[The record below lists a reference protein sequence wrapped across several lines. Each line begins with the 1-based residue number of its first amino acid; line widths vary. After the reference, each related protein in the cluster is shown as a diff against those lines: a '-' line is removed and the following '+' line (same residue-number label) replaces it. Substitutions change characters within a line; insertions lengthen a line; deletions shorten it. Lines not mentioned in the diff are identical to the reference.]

1 MSITIKDIAERVNVS
16 YSTVS
21 RALKNSVKI
30 STGTKEKIWKI
41 AQELNYIPNITA
53 RELSSRKTTTVGY
66 IYTSI
71 GKTSLDPMMEGIEDT
86 VTKEGLQLLSF
97 NSRENVEAERDYL
110 RFLHEKRVEGI
121 LIFPVVTNEGNNLS
135 YLKFLVESKIPVI
148 MVDRY
153 FPELDTDYVVSDN
166 FRGAYEAVTHL
177 IKLGHRRMGYI
188 MGQEYLTSVCDRLKG
203 YKKALQDYDIDYQE
217 ELVKKVIPRP
227 ILSIEKSYKA
237 TKELLKEEP
246 TAIFTYNEIAT
257 IGALKAIKEKG
268 IDVPKELAFV
278 GFDEVAVVSHIFMP
292 LTVVIQQT
300 YRIGEIGARML
311 VERVKHLHEKKREF
325 SEVRHVSV
333 KTKLLV
339 GDSCGAKLKVKTKTK
354 QGIN

>member
-1 MSITIKDIAERVNVS
+1 MSITIKDIAVRANVS

-21 RALKNSVKI
+21 RALKNSPKI

-41 AQELNYIPNITA
+41 AEELNYIPNTTA

-71 GKTSLDPMMEGIEDT
+71 GKTSLDSMMEGIEDT
-86 VTKEGLQLLSF
+86 VTKEGFQLLSF
-97 NSRENVEAERDYL
+97 NSREKVGAERNYL

-121 LIFPVVTNEGNNLS
+121 LIFPVVTEEGNNFS

-153 FPELDTDYVVSDN
+153 FPELNSDYVISDN

-188 MGQEYLTSVCDRLKG
+188 TGQEYLTSVCDRLKG

-217 ELVKKVIPRP
+217 ELVKKVISRST
-227 ILSIEKSYKA
+227 LSIEKSYKA

-268 IDVPKELAFV
+268 IDVPRELAFV
-278 GFDEVAVVSHIFMP
+278 GFDEVAVASHIFMP
-292 LTVVIQQT
+292 LTVVMQQT
-300 YRIGEIGARML
+300 YRIGEIGASML
-311 VERVKHLHEKKREF
+311 IERVKHLHEKKEF
-325 SEVRHVSV
+325 LEVRHVSV

-339 GDSCGAKLKVKTKTK
+339 GDSCGAKLKVKTKTN

>member
-1 MSITIKDIAERVNVS
+1 MSITIKDIAKKANVS

-21 RALKNSVKI
+21 RALKNSPKI
-30 STGTKEKIWKI
+30 STKTKEKIWKI
-41 AQELNYIPNITA
+41 AKELNYIPNITA
-53 RELSSRKTTTVGY
+53 RELSSRKTTTVGF
-66 IYTSI
+66 IYTSA

-86 VTKEGLQLLSF
+86 VTKEGFQLFSF
-97 NSRENVEAERDYL
+97 NSRENVKTEHDYL

-121 LIFPVVTNEGNNLS
+121 LIFPVVTDKGDNLS
-135 YLKFLVESKIPVI
+135 YLKFLVESKVPVI

-166 FRGAYEAVTHL
+166 FRGAYEATTHL
-177 IKLGHRRMGYI
+177 IKLGHRRIGYI
-188 MGQEYLTSVCDRLKG
+188 TGRECLTSVYNRLKG

-227 ILSIEKSYKA
+227 ALSIEKSYEA
-237 TKELLKEEP
+237 TKELLKEGP

-268 IDVPKELAFV
+268 IDVPKKLAFV
-278 GFDEVAVVSHIFMP
+278 GFDEVALASHIFMP
-292 LTVVIQQT
+292 LTVVMQQS

-311 VERVKHLHEKKREF
+311 IERVKHLHEKKEF
-325 SEVRHVSV
+325 LEVRHISV
-333 KTKLLV
+333 KTKLLI
-339 GDSCGAKLKVKTKTK
+339 GDSCGAKLKSK
-354 QGIN
+354 N

>member
-153 FPELDTDYVVSDN
+153 FSELDTDYVVSDN

-227 ILSIEKSYKA
+227 ALSIEESYKA

>member
-153 FPELDTDYVVSDN
+153 FSELDTDYVVSDN

-227 ILSIEKSYKA
+227 ALSIEESYKA

-292 LTVVIQQT
+292 LTVVMQQT
-300 YRIGEIGARML
+300 YIIGEIGARML
-311 VERVKHLHEKKREF
+311 IERVKHLHEKKREF

-333 KTKLLV
+333 KTKLFV

>member
-1 MSITIKDIAERVNVS
+1 MSITIKDIAERANVS

-21 RALKNSVKI
+21 RALKNSPKI

-41 AQELNYIPNITA
+41 AKELNYIPNITA
-53 RELSSRKTTTVGY
+53 RELSSRKTTTVGF
-66 IYTSI
+66 IYTST

-86 VTKEGLQLLSF
+86 VTKEGFQLFSF
-97 NSRENVEAERDYL
+97 NSRENVEAEHDYL

-135 YLKFLVESKIPVI
+135 YLKFLVESKVPVV

-153 FPELDTDYVVSDN
+153 FPELDTDHVVSDN

-177 IKLGHRRMGYI
+177 IKIGHRRIGYI
-188 MGQEYLTSVCDRLKG
+188 TGQECLTSVSDRLKG
-203 YKKALQDYDIDYQE
+203 YKKALQDYDINYQE

-227 ILSIEKSYKA
+227 ALSIQRSYKA
-237 TKELLKEEP
+237 TKELLKEGP

-278 GFDEVAVVSHIFMP
+278 GFDEVALASHIFMP
-292 LTVVIQQT
+292 LTVVMQQS

-311 VERVKHLHEKKREF
+311 VERVKHLHKKKEF
-325 SEVRHVSV
+325 LEVRHISV

-339 GDSCGAKLKVKTKTK
+339 GDSCGAKLKVKTKTS